1 MGAVRKNEQGD
12 SEELEALGAEKPKR
26 KRAPKKVHAGL
37 PKGMRVRV
45 LPSDEQAA
53 FLRRWAG
60 SARWTWN
67 WALHRQEE
75 HYRDTG
81 KTLSTDTLSKELTI
95 KLKEDPEL
103 EWLAQV
109 PRTCLTQTLNDLRD
123 SWNAYFDGISGKRAD
138 QPGKPQFKRRGGSK
152 EGVTFQ
158 VDPRHKTPV
167 SVERKCL
174 RLALVGFVPA
184 VFSEPVPGKVTA
196 ITVRRK
202 GEHWYASLSLVDVKP
217 GAMVRKPKKAKGFAN
232 PLDPNDPEAVRGLV
246 AFDAAVV
253 ERAVASNDGKT
264 TFSLR
269 DAADRARQELK
280 LEKKKKFQRWQARKQ
295 NHRLREMGLNPRKPI
310 PKGTKIKKSRRQEKL
325 DRKVAGIDLKML
337 FHRQDQIHKFTTELV
352 RQHHTIVV
360 ETLCLAAMAQT
371 LSRGFRRRMHEA
383 CMGEILRQLKYKSK
397 LYGRTLLFVDRW
409 FPSSKRCSNP
419 ACHQKNSSLKLSDR
433 AWTCP
438 HCQTRHERDANA
450 AFNLWQEGWRL
461 LREQQASTSCSN
473 TTVGSTGIARRGAGA
488 GTAETGAGQGRS
500 PVKRERSRQRS
511 EKILAATFIQ
521 SDPAA
526 RMERGAGSVG

>member
-1 MGAVRKNEQGD
+1 
-12 SEELEALGAEKPKR
+12 
-26 KRAPKKVHAGL
+26 
-37 PKGMRVRV
+37 
-45 LPSDEQAA
+45 
-53 FLRRWAG
+53 
-60 SARWTWN
+60 
-67 WALHRQEE
+67 
-75 HYRDTG
+75 
-81 KTLSTDTLSKELTI
+81 
-95 KLKEDPEL
+95 
-103 EWLAQV
+103 
-109 PRTCLTQTLNDLRD
+109 
-123 SWNAYFDGISGKRAD
+123 
-138 QPGKPQFKRRGGSK
+138 
-152 EGVTFQ
+152 
-158 VDPRHKTPV
+158 
-167 SVERKCL
+167 
-174 RLALVGFVPA
+174 
-184 VFSEPVPGKVTA
+184 
-196 ITVRRK
+196 
-202 GEHWYASLSLVDVKP
+202 
-217 GAMVRKPKKAKGFAN
+217 
-232 PLDPNDPEAVRGLV
+232 
-246 AFDAAVV
+246 
-253 ERAVASNDGKT
+253 
-264 TFSLR
+264 
-269 DAADRARQELK
+269 
-280 LEKKKKFQRWQARKQ
+280 
-295 NHRLREMGLNPRKPI
+295 MGLDPRKPI